1 MSDVLNNNKNDEQTN
16 TVQRSDQRSLNC
28 VSGCNAPLS
37 ANFDCKRHQVL
48 EHFSMLTFAETNIL

>member
-16 TVQRSDQRSLNC
+16 TVQRSDQRC